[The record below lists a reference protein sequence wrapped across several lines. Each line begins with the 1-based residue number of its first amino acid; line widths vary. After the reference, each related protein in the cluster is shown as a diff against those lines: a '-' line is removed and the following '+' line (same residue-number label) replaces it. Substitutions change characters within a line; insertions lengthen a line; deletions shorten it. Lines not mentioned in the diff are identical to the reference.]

1 MAIEKHT
8 INEQQGTAI
17 WGETANLQYFL
28 TTTIE
33 ADTVGGVET
42 RTKNIPKRSVR
53 RYVGDPNPYSIEP
66 VTGAR
71 YVYDPGRR
79 GGGGTPG
86 KEMILDDGVE
96 RRSFTYVGSW
106 VDVHAFL
113 LGDVKMPLTAYSE
126 GDGYPMAPAPDSQA
140 LKAKTR

>member
-8 INEQQGTAI
+8 VNELQGTAI
-17 WGETANLQYFL
+17 WGETPNLQYFL
-28 TTTIE
+28 NTTIE

-42 RTKNIPKRSVR
+42 RTKNIPARSMR
-53 RYVGDPNPYSIEP
+53 RYVGDPNPYNIGP

-79 GGGGTPG
+79 GGSATPG

-96 RRSFTYVGSW
+96 RRSFTYVGSF
-106 VDVHAFL
+106 VDVHAFI
-113 LGDVKMPLTAYSE
+113 LGDAKMDLTLYSE
-126 GDGYPMAPAPDSQA
+126 GDSYPMKVATEAAQNV
-140 LKAKTR
+140 KTR